1 MILHAGQQRRHIH
14 KGQNFGLSGGRRG
27 WDDLRDSIETYT
39 LPYVKQIVGVCY
51 MKKGTL
57 VLCDNLDGTDSEG
70 SGRGFQEGGDI
81 CVPMAYLLL
90 MYGLFW
96 WLRR

>member
-1 MILHAGQQRRHIH
+1 
-14 KGQNFGLSGGRRG
+14 
-27 WDDLRDSIETYT
+27 
-39 LPYVKQIVGVCY
+39 

-70 SGRGFQEGGDI
+70 SGRGVQEGGDI